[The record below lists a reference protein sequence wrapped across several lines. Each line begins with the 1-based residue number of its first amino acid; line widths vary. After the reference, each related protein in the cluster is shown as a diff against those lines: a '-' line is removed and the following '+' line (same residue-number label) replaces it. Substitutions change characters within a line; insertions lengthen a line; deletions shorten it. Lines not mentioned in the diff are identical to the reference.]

1 MEKSDTAR
9 LIFTQEFDQEL
20 ADLVEMKEWCGIGV
34 VEMPDGKQ
42 IEIYFTTPRRLAS
55 DFESNLKSGKVCMA
69 EPCTIIIPEVTRK
82 SMEAAVKQLYDTGYF
97 NRLLALGR

>member
-1 MEKSDTAR
+1 MEKNDTAR
-9 LIFTQEFDQEL
+9 LIFTEEFDQEL

-55 DFESNLKSGKVCMA
+55 DFESELKSGKVCMA
-69 EPCTIIIPEVTRK
+69 ESCMIIVPEVTRK
-82 SMEAAVKQLYDTGYF
+82 SMEAAVKQLYDEGYF
-97 NRLLALGR
+97 GRLLALGT